1 MKKVLLTAASAVLFA
16 SCASALQVTLT
27 GDAAIHYNLFGD
39 TLDVQVEYSVPRAV
53 VSDVRGEFSYEV
65 TIPLHLGESPKFY
78 LSHNSFG
85 TFGFEQ
91 ECDNVFDMEFDGAI
105 GGQLW
110 RGECI
115 SWTSPDVSGWELKV
129 FSENAFPLTTPGP
142 FLVLA
147 ANGVIQGVG
156 VKGAIA
162 LDSDNPFMLYTDGQ
176 LGPLGLEAEFVGLLA
191 DLNGIENRLELYS
204 NALGPRLYVEYQ
216 GDTFTEFGA
225 RLGAFQLAG
234 TLDDGD
240 AFDQLQVEW
249 ETQLADGMDLEAQV
263 LLGNAF
269 HATVTA
275 ALSF

>member
-1 MKKVLLTAASAVLFA
+1 MTAASAVLFG

-27 GDAAIHYNLFGD
+27 GDAAIHYNLTDGW
-39 TLDVQVEYSVPRAV
+39 LDVYVEYTAPRAV
-53 VSDVRGEFSYEV
+53 VSDIQDEFSYEV
-65 TIPLHLGESPKFY
+65 TIPLEYGEYPEIK
-78 LSHNSFG
+78 LTHNSFG

-91 ECDNVFDMEFDGAI
+91 ECDNVFDMDLYGVL
-105 GGQLW
+105 GGQLV
-110 RGECI
+110 RHGCI
-115 SWTSPDVSGWELKV
+115 SWESFDVSGWELKV
-129 FSENAFPLTTPGP
+129 FSESAFSLTTPGP
-142 FLVLA
+142 HLVLA

-156 VKGAIA
+156 VKGAISP
-162 LDSDNPFMLYTDGQ
+162 DVDNPFMLYTDGQ

-204 NALGPRLYVEYQ
+204 TVLGPRLYVEYQ

-225 RLGAFQLAG
+225 RLGAFQFAG

-263 LLGNAF
+263 LLGNDF
-269 HATVTA
+269 HATVSA
-275 ALSF
+275 VLSF

>member
-1 MKKVLLTAASAVLFA
+1 MTAASAVLFG
-16 SCASALQVTLT
+16 SCANALQVTLT
-27 GDAAIHYNLFGD
+27 GDAAIHYSLVSD

-53 VSDVRGEFSYEV
+53 VSDFRGEFSYEV
-65 TIPLHLGESPKFY
+65 TIPLHAGEYPEFK
-78 LSHNSFG
+78 LTHNSFG

-91 ECDNVFDMEFDGAI
+91 ACDNVFDMELSGVLVE
-105 GGQLW
+105 QLV
-110 RGECI
+110 RHECI
-115 SWTSPDVSGWELKV
+115 SWETPDVSGWELKV
-129 FSENAFPLTTPGP
+129 FSESAFPLITPGP
-142 FLVLA
+142 HLVLA

-162 LDSDNPFMLYTDGQ
+162 LDVDNPFMLYTDGQ
-176 LGPLGLEAEFVGLLA
+176 LGPLGLEAEFVGYLA

-204 NALGPRLYVEYQ
+204 TALGPRLYVEYQ

-263 LLGNAF
+263 LLGNVFAT
-269 HATVTA
+269 TVTA